1 MHLLS
6 LLISCLLVGNPVSG
20 EIYLKQI
27 VHDTNL
33 LSSGFERQ
41 FPVIFFRDPEK
52 NSLEV
57 SLISGSYAGVDIYKR
72 FALGPM
78 TTHSSSASFSR
89 GSQTPKKVKIDED
102 NKVE

>member
-1 MHLLS
+1 M
-6 LLISCLLVGNPVSG
+6 LVGNPVSG

-41 FPVIFFRDPEK
+41 FPVMFFREPEK

-72 FALGPM
+72 FALGPIAG
-78 TTHSSSASFSR
+78 HSSSASFSR
-89 GSQTPKKVKIDED
+89 GSQTPKKVQIEEGNKI
-102 NKVE
+102 K